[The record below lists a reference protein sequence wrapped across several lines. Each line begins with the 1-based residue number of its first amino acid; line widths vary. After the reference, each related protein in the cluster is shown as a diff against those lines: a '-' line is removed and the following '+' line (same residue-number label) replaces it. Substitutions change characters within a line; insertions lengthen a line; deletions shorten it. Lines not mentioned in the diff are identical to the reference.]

1 MYMTTFITSY
11 WGMYIAQ
18 SVIHSII
25 ASIIAECAILAWTIG
40 SPQIKQ
46 SFRLMVIVLSI
57 ASFPIYQFLFPRRGD
72 VYFRLSSLLDSNR
85 WFFIERWGSMPI
97 FIVFTAILVITVI
110 IFIIQELIP
119 ILSDMLRQMRATTQ
133 SAPYVADSEIRNKVA
148 EALDALP
155 FDDRLVEIF
164 DDDDLALFSS
174 TGLKPMIYVST
185 GLISSFST
193 EHLQVALAHEVA
205 HIQRSRKP
213 LLIFAY
219 LLRVLLF
226 FNPVAMIEFRRLA
239 HEEEK
244 VCDDIAIELT
254 GKPDTL
260 SEAIE
265 MLRPAPEDYEDPG
278 HRGAERLVSS
288 IEYHSHDLLLRSRA
302 ARIGRPT
309 QDSSFWGVPII
320 VAMALI
326 ICINYF
332 VV

>member
-1 MYMTTFITSY
+1 MYMTNFITSY

-25 ASIIAECAILAWTIG
+25 ASVIAECAILAWTIG
-40 SPQIKQ
+40 SPQVKQ
-46 SFRLMVIVLSI
+46 SFRLMVIVLSLV
-57 ASFPIYQFLFPRRGD
+57 SFPIYQFFVPRRGD

-97 FIVFTAILVITVI
+97 FIVFTAILAITVI
-110 IFIIQELIP
+110 IFIIQELFP
-119 ILSDMLRQMRATTQ
+119 ILSDLLRQMRATTQ
-133 SAPYVADSEIRNKVA
+133 SAPYEVDSEIRNKVA
-148 EALDALP
+148 EALDGLP

-185 GLISSFST
+185 GLISSFSM

-265 MLRPAPEDYEDPG
+265 MLRPAPENRQGDG
-278 HRGAERLVSS
+278 
-288 IEYHSHDLLLRSRA
+288 
-302 ARIGRPT
+302 
-309 QDSSFWGVPII
+309 
-320 VAMALI
+320 
-326 ICINYF
+326 
-332 VV
+332 